1 MIYLIFEVLLLL
13 ILTKLK
19 YKKFFTLGSMFGLA
33 WSVPLI
39 VDLIAADYMG
49 ILKPSN
55 TIIWYVG
62 LGILAY
68 NLVYFVMVHKNEA
81 YFKFEFSD
89 YGDKSI
95 IYLLL
100 IMSAIILLPSLI
112 NNYQNIANGNFG
124 AIRTYYVQQIQ
135 TAGGI
140 KNYVTMILPYSII
153 NCAMMISAVDVINNG
168 KYKLFITT
176 FLLMLM
182 YTGAYGGREQYKVI
196 IIYFFILIVANRG
209 KKEKNTGIVY
219 VMIVMIVGLIIS
231 ITMQRGGS
239 DSSFLK
245 MFAEYFV
252 SQYSMLQ
259 YIINH
264 PDVYGLFNPNCY
276 GLLSL
281 GPIWTL
287 PGIVLK
293 MLIHDIS
300 LPADMIGE
308 FTQQYVN
315 ISTTSR
321 YLGMNAHTTSI
332 YYFLFDFGK
341 WGVIFGPMIFGF
353 LSAILQKY
361 KKFGGKYRGLF
372 ELFLINVIL
381 NSSIVYDLCQP
392 DVAIM
397 IPVFMLMSLRIKVRF
412 VRRNKR

>member
-1 MIYLIFEVLLLL
+1 MLYLILEVLALL
-13 ILTKLK
+13 IMTRFK
-19 YKKFFTLGSMFGLA
+19 YKKFLTLGSMFGLA
-33 WSVPLI
+33 WSIPLI
-39 VDLIAADYMG
+39 VDMIVADHME

-62 LGILAY
+62 LGILGY
-68 NLVYFVMVHKNEA
+68 NMVYFLLVNKNEA

-89 YGDKSI
+89 YADKSM
-95 IYLLL
+95 IYILL
-100 IMSAIILLPSLI
+100 IASVIILLPTLI
-112 NNYQNIANGNFG
+112 NNYQNIVSGNFG
-124 AIRTYYVQQIQ
+124 AIRTYYVKQIQ

-140 KNYVTMILPYSII
+140 KNYITMILPYSII
-153 NCAMMISAVDVINNG
+153 NCAMMISAVDVINNK

-176 FLLMLM
+176 FLVMLM
-182 YTGAYGGREQYKVI
+182 YTGAYGGREQYKI
-196 IIYFFILIVANRG
+196 IIVYFVVLIVANRR
-209 KKEKNTGIVY
+209 KKEKNIGIVY
-219 VMIVMIVGLIIS
+219 VMIALIAGLIVS
-231 ITMQRGGS
+231 ITLQRGGTN
-239 DSSFLK
+239 SSFLE
-245 MFAEYFV
+245 MIGEYFV

-264 PDVYGLFNPNCY
+264 PDIYGLFEPHCY

-293 MLIHDIS
+293 MLIHDMR

-332 YYFLFDFGK
+332 YYFLFDLGK
-341 WGVIFGPMIFGF
+341 WGVVFGPMIFGF
-353 LSAILQKY
+353 ISSILQKY

-397 IPVFMLMSLRIKVRF
+397 IPVFILMSLRIKVRF
-412 VRRNKR
+412 VKRKKR